1 MVDNPQR
8 DSQSPDAA
16 NPSQVQ
22 RETRKVLRLQIAR
35 QIVAIGGAAALY
47 RLLGPEPFGLYGMVI
62 PLLMLPRMAA
72 TLGLSTAAVQAE
84 ELTGNQRS
92 AVFYMTVL
100 LGAAAALITGV
111 LGHLFS
117 RIYQAPELV
126 WVSWVFA
133 GTTLIDSL
141 GLTHLA
147 CLQREL
153 KLGKIAG
160 IRLASQIAAAMI
172 SVFVAMQLEAD
183 VLELGVLALI
193 AMEYAQLSM
202 NVLGYWCYGRWR
214 PGGLVKTEIRSLL
227 TFGGNYSLS
236 SLFFYAGQN
245 IDKVLLAVVL
255 GSTQTGQRLL
265 GMYTAMYNLM
275 MKPVYLVT
283 DPVTSV
289 MLPSLSRARN
299 NPKDYYRIAM
309 NFYRFT
315 AILLIPAGIGLAVV
329 STDVVYLIS
338 GPGWDEAAVMLLAL
352 APAICVHGLI
362 NISGSL
368 LASVGQTGR
377 LLGAALILLLIQAQG
392 YAAAYWFAS
401 QFEFGPDISVQD
413 AFSVAVAV
421 SYSIVLMVI
430 TMPYL
435 IFCFSRVKLAIGPLL
450 LDFGQ
455 ILGRSMLMGVTVW
468 FLQDLM
474 VSSGWNL
481 YFRLPLSIVTGVLA
495 YSILM
500 WSRIQQSVLPFF
512 KRGHEV

>member
-1 MVDNPQR
+1 M
-8 DSQSPDAA
+8 
-16 NPSQVQ
+16 
-22 RETRKVLRLQIAR
+22 
-35 QIVAIGGAAALY
+35 
-47 RLLGPEPFGLYGMVI
+47 
-62 PLLMLPRMAA
+62 
-72 TLGLSTAAVQAE
+72 
-84 ELTGNQRS
+84 
-92 AVFYMTVL
+92 
-100 LGAAAALITGV
+100 
-111 LGHLFS
+111 
-117 RIYQAPELV
+117 
-126 WVSWVFA
+126 
-133 GTTLIDSL
+133 
-141 GLTHLA
+141 
-147 CLQREL
+147 
-153 KLGKIAG
+153 
-160 IRLASQIAAAMI
+160 
-172 SVFVAMQLEAD
+172 
-183 VLELGVLALI
+183 
-193 AMEYAQLSM
+193 
-202 NVLGYWCYGRWR
+202 
-214 PGGLVKTEIRSLL
+214 
-227 TFGGNYSLS
+227 
-236 SLFFYAGQN
+236 
-245 IDKVLLAVVL
+245 
-255 GSTQTGQRLL
+255 
-265 GMYTAMYNLM
+265 
-275 MKPVYLVT
+275 
-283 DPVTSV
+283 
-289 MLPSLSRARN
+289 
-299 NPKDYYRIAM
+299 
-309 NFYRFT
+309 
-315 AILLIPAGIGLAVV
+315 AVV
-329 STDVVYLIS
+329 SKDVVYLIS

-500 WSRIQQSVLPFF
+500 WSRIQQSILPFF